1 VIRDNHDGGAR
12 FGRGISFPPRLG
24 PDGRVAWSAGPE
36 NIREAIRVILLTE
49 LEERVMLP
57 QLGGG
62 LRRYLF
68 QPNTVSTHRLI
79 QRTITQA
86 LGRWEPRIDVESV
99 EVEPD
104 AEDPQAALATLRYR
118 LVATQA
124 ADQLTLRVR
133 FTT

>member
-1 VIRDNHDGGAR
+1 MSPNNRDEGFR
-12 FGRGISFPPRLG
+12 FGRGISFPPRIG
-24 PDGRVAWSAGPE
+24 PDGRVAWSSGPE

-62 LRRYLF
+62 LKRYLF

-86 LGRWEPRIDVESV
+86 LGRWEPRISVESV
-99 EVEPD
+99 EVELD

>member
-1 VIRDNHDGGAR
+1 MSPTNRDEGVR
-12 FGRGISFPPRLG
+12 FGRGISFPPRIG
-24 PDGRVAWSAGPE
+24 PDGRVAWSSGPE

-62 LRRYLF
+62 LKRYLF

-86 LGRWEPRIDVESV
+86 LGRWEPRISVESV
-99 EVEPD
+99 EVELD

>member
-1 VIRDNHDGGAR
+1 MNPGNRDEGLR
-12 FGRGISFPPRLG
+12 FGRGISFPPRIG
-24 PDGRVAWSAGPE
+24 PDGRVAWSSGPE

-86 LGRWEPRIDVESV
+86 LGRWEPRISVESV
-99 EVEPD
+99 EVELD

>member
-1 VIRDNHDGGAR
+1 MIRDDAGR
-12 FGRGISFPPRLG
+12 FGRGISFPVRVG
-24 PDGRVAWSAGPE
+24 PNGRIAWSAGPD

-57 QLGGG
+57 QFGGG
-62 LRRYLF
+62 LRRFLF

-79 QRTITQA
+79 QQTIHQA

-99 EVEPD
+99 EVEAD
-104 AEDPQAALATLRYR
+104 AGDLEAALATVRYR

-124 ADQLTLRVR
+124 ADQVTLRVR